1 MILLRLLS
9 LSLLILAGQS
19 SVASLLAQESTS
31 HTPHHSLHDVQ
42 IDAERV
48 ADGIFMLTGEG
59 GNMGVSA
66 GDDGVFLID
75 DQFAPLTDKIRK
87 AIAAISPEPI
97 RFLLNTHWH
106 TDHTGGNENL
116 GKAGVLIVAHDN
128 VRVRMSSE
136 QFQEA
141 FDRKVP
147 PSPHSALPVVTFSE
161 AVTFHVNGEEIYA
174 FQVPPAHTDGDSVIH
189 FRKSNVVHTGDLF
202 TTARYPFID
211 LSSGGTVDGMI
222 EGANWLLEIVD
233 SGTKVIPGHGPLG
246 DWEALKDYRDMLLTV
261 RDRVKEMIDSGK
273 TVEEVV
279 QEKPTKEFDA
289 NHKGGFLKPDDFTR
303 LIYDSLK
310 QAQQGP

>member
-1 MILLRLLS
+1 MILFRLLS

-19 SVASLLAQESTS
+19 SAAPLLAQESTS
-31 HTPHHSLHDVQ
+31 HTPHHSFHDVQ
-42 IDAERV
+42 IGTERV
-48 ADGIFMLTGEG
+48 AEGIFMLTGEG
-59 GNMGVSA
+59 GNIGVSA
-66 GDDGVFLID
+66 GEDGVFLID
-75 DQFAPLTDKIRK
+75 DQFAPLTDMIRK

-97 RFLLNTHWH
+97 KFLLNTHWH
-106 TDHTGGNENL
+106 IDHTGGNENL

-147 PSPHSALPVVTFSE
+147 PSPHAALPVVTFSD
-161 AVTFHVNGEEIYA
+161 AVTFHVNGEEIYT
-174 FQVPPAHTDGDSVIH
+174 FRVPPAHTDGDSVIH

-222 EGANWLLEIVD
+222 EAANRLLEIVD

-246 DWEALKDYRDMLLTV
+246 DREALKDYRAMLLAV

-279 QEKPTKEFDA
+279 QAKPTKEFDS
-289 NHKGGFLKPDDFTR
+289 NRKGGFLKPDDFAR

-310 QAQQGP
+310 QGP

>member
-1 MILLRLLS
+1 MVLFRLLS
-9 LSLLILAGQS
+9 VFFLFLAGQS
-19 SVASLLAQESTS
+19 SAASLLAQEPTS
-31 HTPHHSLHDVQ
+31 HTHQHPFQHVQ
-42 IDAERV
+42 IDTEKVAE
-48 ADGIFMLTGEG
+48 GIYMLTGEG

-75 DQFAPLTDKIRK
+75 DQFAPLTDKIKK

-97 RFLLNTHWH
+97 KFLLNTHWH

-116 GKAGVLIVAHDN
+116 GEAGVLIVAHDN
-128 VRVRMSSE
+128 VRVRMSTE

-141 FDRKVP
+141 FEKTVP
-147 PSPHSALPVVTFSE
+147 PSPHAALPVVTFSD

-174 FQVPPAHTDGDSVIH
+174 FRVPPAHTDGDSVIH

-222 EGANWLLEIVD
+222 EGANRLLEIVD

-261 RDRVKEMIDSGK
+261 RDRVKVMMDSGK

-279 QEKPTKEFDA
+279 QAKPTKEFDSDRQ
-289 NHKGGFLKPDDFTR
+289 GGFLKPDDFAR

-310 QAQQGP
+310 RGR